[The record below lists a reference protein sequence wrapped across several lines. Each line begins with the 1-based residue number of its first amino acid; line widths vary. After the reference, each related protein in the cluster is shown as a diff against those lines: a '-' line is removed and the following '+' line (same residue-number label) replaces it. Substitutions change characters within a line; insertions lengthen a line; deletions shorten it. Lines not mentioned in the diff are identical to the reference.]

1 MSGWYK
7 SGSLLV
13 RTTMISLL
21 EMVPPRSVILQVS
34 LQMLF
39 VPACI
44 NCVLCFPA
52 WYSCQC
58 NASQVVHP
66 LNPRVILKVSQ
77 ITTGSS
83 DAQTICMTWE
93 DTHSVIS
100 TCAFSHPSSH
110 LLNSSFSIFISHSP
124 IFCTYSH
131 SPSCTRSCCI
141 RNSNMSQLSCV
152 SLLNWYL
159 GSPLLLA
166 IIVCHYGS
174 SIQSSAYAGHC
185 VSLAHLH
192 WMWLPI
198 SAPSMDN
205 FNAPSAGGFQ
215 CTLPKQLLMCPWWT
229 TSDVPLMSNFQCA
242 LNRQLPMCPCWVASD
257 VPSASNFQYEQEQV
271 EIWFND
277 LD

>member
-1 MSGWYK
+1 MSTSSSEMMSGWYK

-83 DAQTICMTWE
+83 DAQTICMTSE

-124 IFCTYSH
+124 IFCTYFH

-141 RNSNMSQLSCV
+141 RNSNMSQLLCV
-152 SLLNWYL
+152 SLSNWYL

-166 IIVCHYGS
+166 IIVCCYR
-174 SIQSSAYAGHC
+174 
-185 VSLAHLH
+185 SLICHQLLACQL
-192 WMWLPI
+192 LDTA
-198 SAPSMDN
+198 SNQCALDRRL
-205 FNAPSAGGFQ
+205 Q
-215 CTLPKQLLMCPWWT
+215 CTLSGWLLMHP
-229 TSDVPLMSNFQCA
+229 P
-242 LNRQLPMCPCWVASD
+242 
-257 VPSASNFQYEQEQV
+257 
-271 EIWFND
+271 
-277 LD
+277 